1 MKSLMTHTIILIILL
16 SISFLYADKKSSGEI
31 AVRLTSTNSITAG
44 SSNGK
49 DFDISINN
57 NSILGW
63 RLTAESKNKGMLV
76 NEDSKLSYAI
86 KIGNDKKDLSEASE
100 ILSIEGFR
108 NISTT
113 KFELMMEI
121 DSNEIYRKESILIG
135 TYKDTINL
143 TLYSND

>member
-16 SISFLYADKKSSGEI
+16 SISFLYADKRSSGEI
-31 AVRLTSTNSITAG
+31 AVRLTSINSITAG

-76 NEDSKLSYAI
+76 NEDSKLSYTI
-86 KIGNDKKDLSEASE
+86 KIGNDKRDLSEASE
-100 ILSIEGFR
+100 ILSTEGFR

-113 KFELMMEI
+113 KFELMMEV
-121 DSNEIYRKESILIG
+121 DSNEISRKESTLIG